1 MMSKT
6 AYHISLSMNKTLL
19 LIVSLFGFSLFAGCG
34 SDSSDIP
41 SQSLEQNPLPAC
53 PDSPN
58 CIRITKQFPMPGDT
72 VYSYALASLQSMNPE
87 KITEKRDSLTITTVF
102 KVFLFRDDLD
112 VQVSGQD
119 SSSSLLHV
127 RSASRVGES
136 DLGVNTRRV
145 KKFLQNVEQQQ

>member
-1 MMSKT
+1 
-6 AYHISLSMNKTLL
+6 MNKKLL

-34 SDSSDIP
+34 SENSDIS
-41 SQSLEQNPLPAC
+41 SQSLDQNPLPTC

-58 CIRITKQFPMPGDT
+58 CIRITRQIASPVDE
-72 VYSYALASLQSMNPE
+72 VYEQALTTLKDMSPE
-87 KITEKRDSLTITTVF
+87 GITEKRDSLKITTVF

-112 VQVSGQD
+112 VQVTTQNNST
-119 SSSSLLHV
+119 SLLHV

-145 KKFLQNVEQQQ
+145 KKFLQKMDQKR

>member
-1 MMSKT
+1 MT
-6 AYHISLSMNKTLL
+6 ASHTSRFMNKKFL

-34 SDSSDIP
+34 SNSSDIP
-41 SQSLEQNPLPAC
+41 SQSLDQNPLPTC

-58 CIRITKQFPMPGDT
+58 CIRITQPFSLPGDT

-87 KITEKRDSLTITTVF
+87 KITENRDSLKISTVF
-102 KVFLFRDDLD
+102 KIFLFRDDLE
-112 VQVSGQD
+112 VQVTGQD

-145 KKFLQNVEQQQ
+145 KKFLRKIDQQR